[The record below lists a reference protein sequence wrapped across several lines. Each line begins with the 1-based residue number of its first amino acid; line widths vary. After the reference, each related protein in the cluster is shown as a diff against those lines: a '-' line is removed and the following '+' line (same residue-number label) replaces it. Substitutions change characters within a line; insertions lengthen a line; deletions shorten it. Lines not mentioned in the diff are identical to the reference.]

1 MKGVKELKVVDEIPI
16 TDCHDMHNCLECQ
29 YKTKDLLQLS
39 IHMEIHNKIR
49 PENLIPERLKKLLT
63 IKGINISDNILVRTV
78 GRGKCGVNRISIY
91 TTGSEVL
98 AGEIRENVN
107 EHIVRNW
114 DIYIKTVLNILIQR
128 E

>member
-1 MKGVKELKVVDEIPI
+1 M
-16 TDCHDMHNCLECQ
+16 
-29 YKTKDLLQLS
+29 
-39 IHMEIHNKIR
+39 
-49 PENLIPERLKKLLT
+49 
-63 IKGINISDNILVRTV
+63 
-78 GRGKCGVNRISIY
+78 NRISIY